1 MYNFLPRFLREN
13 KRAAVSLP
21 QAEGKLPPRRGKL
34 RLRRAVK
41 RGQWGFPKRSRK
53 KFLSAQKFFREYNTH
68 GVLPASIAGTGAFE
82 RMLARSRTTLLEKRP
97 QVAANMRLM
106 QER

>member
-1 MYNFLPRFLREN
+1 MRLFPSLKRKGNSRREYDSKTPLQKCWRIKNFSACKN
-13 KRAAVSLP
+13 CV
-21 QAEGKLPPRRGKL
+21 GY
-34 RLRRAVK
+34 
-41 RGQWGFPKRSRK
+41 

-68 GVLPASIAGTGAFE
+68 GVLPASIAGAVAFE
-82 RMLARSRTTLLEKRP
+82 KMLARSRTALLEKRP